1 MKICLFACVWQRP
14 QIVEVFAAGV
24 RRLQETFDI
33 EPFVVVST
41 DEDFEVCRGLNLNPF
56 MHFNLPLGYKHNAG
70 LTGAFKKE
78 WDAIIL
84 MGSDN
89 LISNEAVQMMI
100 DSKLPHVGFRSMIAY
115 ETRDGKMLNHTYDK
129 NTRIIGAGRMISRA
143 ALKAGK
149 KFGPWEYGINR
160 CLDNS
165 LESTLS
171 ECGFSSVALES
182 DRIHIL
188 DLKSE
193 TNINPLGAMK
203 VQAGKVTE
211 YTGDWSWF
219 LSLEEKEKISSLKV
233 N

>member
-1 MKICLFACVWQRP
+1 MKICLFACVFGRP
-14 QIVEVFAAGV
+14 QITKVFAAGV
-24 RRLQETFDI
+24 RRLQETFNL

-41 DEDFEVCRGLNLNPF
+41 DEDFELCAELNLNPF
-56 MHFNLPLGYKHNAG
+56 MHVNLPLGHKHNAG
-70 LTGAFKKE
+70 LTEAFKTPF
-78 WDAIIL
+78 DSLIL
-84 MGSDN
+84 LGSDN

-115 ETRDGKMLNHTYDK
+115 ETRDGKMLNHTYNK
-129 NTRIIGAGRMISRA
+129 NTRIIGAGRMISRT

-160 CLDNS
+160 CLDIS

-171 ECGFSSVALES
+171 ECGFPSVALES

-211 YTGDWSWF
+211 YNGDWSWF
-219 LSLEEKEKISSLKV
+219 LNSEEQQMILKLKQ
-233 N
+233 

>member
-1 MKICLFACVWQRP
+1 MKICLFACVFGRP
-14 QIVEVFAAGV
+14 QITKVFAAGV
-24 RRLQETFDI
+24 RRLQETFSL

-41 DEDFEVCRGLNLNPF
+41 DEDFELCEELNLNPF

-70 LTGAFKKE
+70 LTKAFKKE
-78 WDAIIL
+78 WEAIIL

-89 LISNEAVQMMI
+89 LISNDAVQMMI
-100 DSKLPHVGFRSMIAY
+100 DSKLPHVGFRSAIAY
-115 ETRDGKMLNHTYDK
+115 ETRDGKMLTQTYDK
-129 NTRIIGAGRMISRA
+129 NTRIIGAGRVISRT

-160 CLDNS
+160 CLDIS

-171 ECGFSSVALES
+171 ECGFPSVALES

-203 VQAGKVTE
+203 IQAGKVTE
-211 YTGDWSWF
+211 YNGGFDW
-219 LSLEEKEKISSLKV
+219 LLYTEEKQMILKLKQ
-233 N
+233 